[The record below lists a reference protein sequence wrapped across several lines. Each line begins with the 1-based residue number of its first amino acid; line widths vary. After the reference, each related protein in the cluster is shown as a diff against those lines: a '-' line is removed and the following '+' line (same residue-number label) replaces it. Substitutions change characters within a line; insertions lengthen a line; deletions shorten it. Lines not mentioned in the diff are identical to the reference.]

1 MSKND
6 VDNNSIILERYHA
19 LIESTNSMVWSVNI
33 DDFGLVTFNTHMKDY
48 YKKTL
53 NIDLVE
59 GLRPD
64 QMLPKQELIDY
75 WLNNY
80 KRVINEGPF
89 TIEYTMIS
97 SPKTLLISFYPMKIN
112 NKLIGIS
119 VFTQDITE
127 FKNAITKANN
137 ESLKYKLLF
146 DNVHDYVCILDS
158 TTHKFLHFND
168 NCKQTIKN
176 HMGVELKIGDDFN
189 SILRESTSSQWDEIF
204 KNLSKDTSYKTELEL
219 YPNVYLNLELK
230 LLRLTNEDEIIYII
244 GQDISSVLVYE
255 KKLEQSNLR
264 LTKLLQQSINA
275 ISKISEF
282 KDPYT
287 SNHQLKVQKLSVLI
301 AEKMNLN
308 EDIIKN
314 LGVGALIFDIGKLYV
329 ASDILNKPS
338 SLSELEFKLI
348 KSHVESSFLIAN
360 EIDFSPIVKQM
371 ILQHHERLDGSG
383 YPNHLKENEII
394 LESRIL
400 GVADVVVAMNSY
412 RPYRESLGIESSI
425 NELLQNKGT
434 KYDSAVVD
442 ACIFV
447 LNENPSLF

>member
-33 DDFGLVTFNTHMKDY
+33 DDFGLVTFNSHMKDY

-64 QMLPKQELIDY
+64 QMLPNQDLINY

-80 KRVINEGPF
+80 KKVIVEGPF
-89 TIEYTMIS
+89 TEEYSMSTSQKI
-97 SPKTLLISFYPMKIN
+97 LLISFYPMKVDN
-112 NKLIGIS
+112 ELIGIS
-119 VFTQDITE
+119 VFTQDISD
-127 FKNAITKANN
+127 FKNALNQAKN

-146 DNVHDYVCILDS
+146 DNVHDYVCILDAN
-158 TTHKFLHFND
+158 THKFLHFND
-168 NCKQTIKN
+168 NCKQTIQNYK
-176 HMGVELKIGDDFN
+176 GIVLEVGDDFN
-189 SILRESTSSQWDEIF
+189 RILRDGTSSLWDDIF
-204 KNLSKDTSYKTELEL
+204 KNLCKDSSYKTKLEL
-219 YPNVYLNLELK
+219 YPNIYLNLELK
-230 LLRLTNEDEIIYII
+230 LLKLSNEEEVIYLI
-244 GQDISSVLVYE
+244 GQDISSILEYE
-255 KKLEQSNLR
+255 KKLELSNLS
-264 LTKLLQQSINA
+264 LTKLLKQSINA

-287 SNHQLKVQKLSVLI
+287 SNHQIKVQKLSILI

-308 EDIIKN
+308 EEIIKN
-314 LGVGALIFDIGKLYV
+314 LSIGALIFDIGKLYV
-329 ASDILNKPS
+329 ASDILNKPTT
-338 SLSELEFKLI
+338 LSELEFKLI
-348 KSHVESSFLIAN
+348 KSHVNSSHLIAS
-360 EIDFSPIVKQM
+360 EIDFPLSVKQM

-383 YPNHLKENEII
+383 YPNHLKSDEII

-412 RPYRESLGIESSI
+412 RPYRESLGIDSSI
-425 NELLQNKGT
+425 EELVQNKGT

-442 ACIFV
+442 ACISV
-447 LNENPSLF
+447 LNDNPDLF